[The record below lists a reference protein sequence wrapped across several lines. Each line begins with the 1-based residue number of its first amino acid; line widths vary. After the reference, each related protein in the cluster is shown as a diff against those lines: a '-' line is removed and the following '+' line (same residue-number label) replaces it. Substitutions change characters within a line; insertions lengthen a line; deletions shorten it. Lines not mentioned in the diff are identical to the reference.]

1 MDLLANPLA
10 VQHIANAHPKVRCCG
25 MLMDE
30 SDLDGHYL
38 NSRNHPACDK
48 CNVGFPSEQEYT
60 EVRRAE
66 QACRVNFFE
75 LTTLDRFFYIDKI
88 AQFRATL
95 RTTV

>member
-1 MDLLANPLA
+1 MDLLAKPLA

-48 CNVGFPSEQEYT
+48 CNVGFSSEQEYT
-60 EVRRAE
+60 EVRRASK
-66 QACRVNFFE
+66 RVSGKVFE
-75 LTTLDRFFYIDKI
+75 LTT
-88 AQFRATL
+88 
-95 RTTV
+95 